1 MASHNVSYSK
11 NKSLDWLSL
20 SIYFSLV
27 IIGWFMVFSTL
38 YDEQNPYAFLDI
50 TTSIGAQTV
59 WVTISILIFLATLTL
74 DWKFWNVIAF
84 PAYGISMLLLVLVL
98 IFGREIN
105 GAKAWFSFGFF
116 SFQPAEWAKF
126 ATALAV
132 SSYLSFNKSS
142 LTNSNVFMIA
152 LALFMAPALL
162 VLLQPDLGS
171 ALVFFSFFILMYR
184 RGMSPVI
191 IIISLI
197 LVAIFVFSLLYSPLF
212 VSLFLIY
219 LGAAVFI
226 FNTEN
231 IQRASIYVL
240 TLLATLIFLLIQKE
254 NIWVFLPAV
263 AAFVTFLVLQFRK
276 RNYKLIILVSASI
289 GLFSLFSFGT
299 DYIFNNVLRP
309 HQQDR
314 INVWLRPEKCDP
326 RGSLYNIIQSKMAIG
341 SGGLMGKGFLN
352 GEMTKFNYV
361 PEQSTDF
368 IFTSIGEEQ
377 GFIGSVGVILLFT
390 MLLIRCII
398 IAERANLE
406 FIRNYGY
413 AVAGIIFTH
422 FFFNIGMTT
431 GLLPVVG
438 IPLPF
443 ISKGGSSLTAFS
455 IMIGV
460 LIKMDMARFR
470 SN

>member
-1 MASHNVSYSK
+1 MPSRNSISK

-38 YDEQNPYAFLDI
+38 YDEQNPYAFMDI
-50 TTSIGAQTV
+50 TTPVGAQTV
-59 WVTISILIFLATLTL
+59 WVTMSILIFLVTLTI

-84 PAYGISMLLLVLVL
+84 PIYGISLILLILVL
-98 IFGREIN
+98 IFGKEIN

-116 SFQPAEWAKF
+116 SIQPAEWAKF

-142 LTNSNVFMIA
+142 ITNTNVFLIA
-152 LALFMAPALL
+152 LTLFLAPAAL
-162 VLLQPDLGS
+162 VMLQPDFGS
-171 ALVFFSFFILMYR
+171 ALVFLSFFVLLYR
-184 RGMSPVI
+184 RGMHPAI
-191 IIISLI
+191 IIIGFIMAAIFIFSLLYEPSVVSVFLI
-197 LVAIFVFSLLYSPLF
+197 LIGAVVFFFNRENLQRATVFSLL
-212 VSLFLIY
+212 
-219 LGAAVFI
+219 
-226 FNTEN
+226 
-231 IQRASIYVL
+231 
-240 TLLATLIFLLIQKE
+240 LLAVTIFLLIQKE
-254 NIWVFLPAV
+254 YFWVFLPPVLAFLTYAV
-263 AAFVTFLVLQFRK
+263 IIFRK
-276 RNYKLIILVSASI
+276 KDYKIITLVVVSISIFSA
-289 GLFSLFSFGT
+289 FGFGA
-299 DYIFNNVLRP
+299 DYIFDNILKP
-309 HQQDR
+309 HQKDR
-314 INVWLRPEKCDP
+314 INVWLMPEKCDP

-341 SGGLMGKGFLN
+341 SGGLTGKGYLN

-390 MLLIRCII
+390 MLIIRCII

-413 AVAGIIFTH
+413 AIAGILFVH
-422 FFFNIGMTT
+422 FFLNIGMTT

>member
-1 MASHNVSYSK
+1 MPRNVAYSK
-11 NKSLDWLSL
+11 NKSLDWISL

-38 YDEQNPYAFLDI
+38 YDEQDPYAFMDI
-50 TTSIGAQTV
+50 TTQVGAQTL
-59 WVTISILIFLATLTL
+59 WVGLSILIFLITLTI

-84 PAYGISMLLLVLVL
+84 PAYGIALLLLVLVL

-116 SFQPAEWAKF
+116 SIQPAEWAKF

-142 LTNSNVFMIA
+142 LTNSNVFTIA
-152 LALFMAPALL
+152 LSLFLAPALL

-171 ALVFFSFFILMYR
+171 ALVFFSFFLLLYR
-184 RGMSPVI
+184 RGMHPAI
-191 IIISLI
+191 IIIGFMFI
-197 LVAIFVFSLLYSPLF
+197 AIFVFSLLYNPL
-212 VSLFLIY
+212 VVTLFLMFLGTTIFIY
-219 LGAAVFI
+219 NSEVFK
-226 FNTEN
+226 
-231 IQRASIYVL
+231 RGSIYVFV
-240 TLLATLIFLLIQKE
+240 LLATIIFMLFQKE
-254 NIWVFLPAV
+254 HHWVFLPAV
-263 AAFVTFLVLQFRK
+263 AVFITYLGIQFK
-276 RNYKLIILVSASI
+276 KKNYRLIVLVSGSLAI
-289 GLFSLFSFGT
+289 FSAFGFAT
-299 DYIFNNVLRP
+299 DYIFNNILMP

-314 INVWLRPEKCDP
+314 INVWLRPERCDP

-341 SGGLMGKGFLN
+341 SGGLTGKGFLQ

-413 AVAGIIFTH
+413 SVAGILLIH
-422 FFFNIGMTT
+422 FLFNIGMTT

-455 IMIGV
+455 IMVGV

>member
-1 MASHNVSYSK
+1 
-11 NKSLDWLSL
+11 
-20 SIYFSLV
+20 
-27 IIGWFMVFSTL
+27 MVFSTL
-38 YDEQNPYAFLDI
+38 YDESNPYAFLDM
-50 TTSIGAQTV
+50 TTSIGAQTM
-59 WVTISILIFLATLTL
+59 WVVVSILIFLATLTL

-84 PAYGISMLLLVLVL
+84 SAYGITILLLILVL

-142 LTNSNVFMIA
+142 LTNSNVFIIA
-152 LALFMAPALL
+152 MALFMAPALL

-191 IIISLI
+191 IIISMILI
-197 LVAIFVFSLLYSPLF
+197 AIFVFSLLYSPVF
-212 VSLFLIY
+212 VTLFLIF
-219 LGAAVFI
+219 LGAAIAI
-226 FNTEN
+226 FNTEK

-240 TLLATLIFLLIQKE
+240 ILLATIIFLLIQKE
-254 NIWVFLPAV
+254 NIWVFLPAI
-263 AAFVTFLVLQFRK
+263 AAFVTFLVMQFRK

-289 GLFSLFSFGT
+289 GIFSLFSFGT
-299 DYIFNNVLRP
+299 DYFFNNILRP

>member
-1 MASHNVSYSK
+1 MPSRNSISK

-38 YDEQNPYAFLDI
+38 YDEQNPYAFMDI
-50 TTSIGAQTV
+50 TTPVGAQTV
-59 WVTISILIFLATLTL
+59 WVTVSILIFLVTLTI

-84 PAYGISMLLLVLVL
+84 PMYGISLILLILVL
-98 IFGREIN
+98 IFGKEIN

-116 SFQPAEWAKF
+116 SIQPAEWAKF

-142 LTNSNVFMIA
+142 ITNTNVFLIA
-152 LALFMAPALL
+152 LTLFLAPAAL
-162 VLLQPDLGS
+162 VMLQPDFGS
-171 ALVFFSFFILMYR
+171 ALVFLSFFVLLYR
-184 RGMSPVI
+184 RGMHPAI
-191 IIISLI
+191 IIIGFIMAAIFIFSLLYEPSVVSVFLI
-197 LVAIFVFSLLYSPLF
+197 LIGAVVFFFNIENLQSATVFSLL
-212 VSLFLIY
+212 
-219 LGAAVFI
+219 
-226 FNTEN
+226 
-231 IQRASIYVL
+231 
-240 TLLATLIFLLIQKE
+240 LLAVTIFLLIQKE
-254 NIWVFLPAV
+254 YFWIFLPPVLAFLTYAV
-263 AAFVTFLVLQFRK
+263 IIFRK
-276 RNYKLIILVSASI
+276 KDYKIITLVVVSISIFSA
-289 GLFSLFSFGT
+289 FGFGA
-299 DYIFNNVLRP
+299 DYIFDNILKP
-309 HQQDR
+309 HQKDR
-314 INVWLRPEKCDP
+314 INVWLMPEKCDP

-341 SGGLMGKGFLN
+341 SGGLTGKGYLK

-390 MLLIRCII
+390 MLIIRCII

-413 AVAGIIFTH
+413 AIAGILFVH
-422 FFFNIGMTT
+422 FFLNIGMTT

>member
-1 MASHNVSYSK
+1 MPSRNSISK

-38 YDEQNPYAFLDI
+38 YDEQNPYAFMDI
-50 TTSIGAQTV
+50 TTPVGAQTV
-59 WVTISILIFLATLTL
+59 WVTVSILIFLVTLTI

-84 PAYGISMLLLVLVL
+84 PMYGISLILLILVL
-98 IFGREIN
+98 IFGKEIN

-116 SFQPAEWAKF
+116 SIQPAEWAKF

-142 LTNSNVFMIA
+142 ITNTNVFLIA
-152 LALFMAPALL
+152 LTLFLAPAAL
-162 VLLQPDLGS
+162 VMLQPDFGS
-171 ALVFFSFFILMYR
+171 ALVFLSFFVLLYR
-184 RGMSPVI
+184 RGMHPAI
-191 IIISLI
+191 IIIGFIMAAIFIFSLLYEPSVVSVFLI
-197 LVAIFVFSLLYSPLF
+197 LIGAVVFFFNIENLQRATVFSLL
-212 VSLFLIY
+212 
-219 LGAAVFI
+219 
-226 FNTEN
+226 
-231 IQRASIYVL
+231 
-240 TLLATLIFLLIQKE
+240 LLAVTIFLLIQKE
-254 NIWVFLPAV
+254 YFWIFLPPVLAFLTYAV
-263 AAFVTFLVLQFRK
+263 IIFRK
-276 RNYKLIILVSASI
+276 KDYKIITLVVVSISIFSA
-289 GLFSLFSFGT
+289 FGFGA
-299 DYIFNNVLRP
+299 DYIFDNILKP
-309 HQQDR
+309 HQKDR
-314 INVWLRPEKCDP
+314 INVWLMPEKCDP

-341 SGGLMGKGFLN
+341 SGGLTGKGYLK

-390 MLLIRCII
+390 MLIIRCII

-413 AVAGIIFTH
+413 AIAGILFVH
-422 FFFNIGMTT
+422 FFLNIGMTT

>member
-1 MASHNVSYSK
+1 
-11 NKSLDWLSL
+11 
-20 SIYFSLV
+20 
-27 IIGWFMVFSTL
+27 MVFSTL
-38 YDEQNPYAFLDI
+38 YDEQNPYAFLDM
-50 TTSIGAQTV
+50 TTSIGAQTM
-59 WVTISILIFLATLTL
+59 WVVVSILIFLATLTL

-84 PAYGISMLLLVLVL
+84 SAYGITILLLILVL

-142 LTNSNVFMIA
+142 LTNSNVFIIA
-152 LALFMAPALL
+152 MALFMAPALL

-191 IIISLI
+191 IIISMILI
-197 LVAIFVFSLLYSPLF
+197 AIFVFSLLYSPVF
-212 VSLFLIY
+212 VTLFLIF
-219 LGAAVFI
+219 LGAAIAI
-226 FNTEN
+226 FNTEK

-240 TLLATLIFLLIQKE
+240 ILLATIIFLLIQKE
-254 NIWVFLPAV
+254 NIWVFLPAI
-263 AAFVTFLVLQFRK
+263 AAFVTFLVMQFRK

-289 GLFSLFSFGT
+289 GIFSLFSFGT
-299 DYIFNNVLRP
+299 DYFFNNILRP

>member
-1 MASHNVSYSK
+1 MPSRNSISK
-11 NKSLDWLSL
+11 NKSFDWLSL

-38 YDEQNPYAFLDI
+38 YDEQNPYAFMDI
-50 TTSIGAQTV
+50 TTPLGAQTV
-59 WVTISILIFLATLTL
+59 WVVVSVLCFLITLTI

-84 PAYGISMLLLVLVL
+84 PMYGISLALLILVL
-98 IFGREIN
+98 IFGKEIN

-116 SFQPAEWAKF
+116 SVQPSEWAKF

-142 LTNSNVFMIA
+142 LTNLNTFFISV
-152 LALFMAPALL
+152 ALFTAPAAL
-162 VLLQPDLGS
+162 VLLQPDFGS
-171 ALVFFSFFILMYR
+171 SIVFFSFFLLLYR
-184 RGMSPVI
+184 RGMSPFI
-191 IIISLI
+191 IIIGFI
-197 LVAIFVFSLLYSPLF
+197 LVAIFICSLLYEPS
-212 VSLFLIY
+212 VVTIFLI
-219 LGAAVFI
+219 LFGAVILF
-226 FNTEN
+226 FNIEK
-231 IQRASIYVL
+231 IQRAAIYSII
-240 TLLATLIFLLIQKE
+240 LLAVTIFLLIQKE
-254 NIWVFLPAV
+254 YSWAYLPPVLALLTYAV
-263 AAFVTFLVLQFRK
+263 IHFIKKNYQIIALV
-276 RNYKLIILVSASI
+276 IMSI
-289 GLFSLFSFGT
+289 GSFSAFGFGT
-299 DYIFNNVLRP
+299 DYIFDNVLQP

-314 INVWLRPEKCDP
+314 INVWLMPEKCDP

-341 SGGLMGKGFLN
+341 SGGFTGKGFLQ

-377 GFIGSVGVILLFT
+377 GFIGSLGVIFLFT

-413 AVAGIIFTH
+413 AIAGILFVH
-422 FFFNIGMTT
+422 FFLNIGMTT